1 MDKPKLKCWKMEE
14 AEDAKRKLQKTWIF
28 LKYIIEGKYFNSKE
42 SEMLKQIA
50 DRTVVPIKYLKKKIV
65 GIGHLHLNLIWNTQI
80 LDGMDVFLSDLL
92 F

>member
-1 MDKPKLKCWKMEE
+1 
-14 AEDAKRKLQKTWIF
+14 
-28 LKYIIEGKYFNSKE
+28 
-42 SEMLKQIA
+42 MLKQIA